1 MWRRESFR
9 KITILWL
16 WMKSWWEQLSLI
28 RVQKYCTFQYS
39 WFQGR
44 KQSNSAKNEH
54 PSLGG
59 SFSITV
65 NGENKTL
72 HTQSCDATGNTHH
85 LWGILAKN
93 VPLESNRGLNSHF
106 HFREDTSVW
115 DWILFRSHVYTW
127 RSNLHVLILGGGTLG
142 RWWDHEGRALT
153 NETNALKGDPRE
165 LSKPFS
171 AMWGHN
177 KKTVN

>member
-28 RVQKYCTFQYS
+28 RVQKFCTFQYL

-44 KQSNSAKNEH
+44 KQSNSAKNGH

-65 NGENKTL
+65 NGENKTW

-93 VPLESNRGLNSHF
+93 VPLEPNRGLNHTSTLEKIQVF
-106 HFREDTSVW
+106 ETEFYFAPTFIREGLTSMCW
-115 DWILFRSHVYTW
+115 Y
-127 RSNLHVLILGGGTLG
+127 
-142 RWWDHEGRALT
+142 
-153 NETNALKGDPRE
+153 
-165 LSKPFS
+165 
-171 AMWGHN
+171 
-177 KKTVN
+177 